1 MKKVNISI
9 PGLPNHSITELRYED
24 DHALTYH
31 INDKVIYD
39 NTLQI
44 PYPYYIED
52 AKQFIKGTHEFT
64 FTSGRITN
72 FAIREGK
79 ALIGCIGVLYNHGID
94 AVRTE
99 LGFWIGADY
108 RGKGIMAKTVPAF
121 CDYIFANTQIRV
133 LEANVFL
140 HNKPS
145 QNLLKKCG
153 FINRGIQRD
162 AFLKDG
168 EFVDAAFL
176 ELER

>member
-1 MKKVNISI
+1 MKKVTI
-9 PGLPNHSITELRYED
+9 PILELSNYSITELRYED
-24 DHALTYH
+24 DRALQYH

-64 FTSGRITN
+64 FSTNRITN
-72 FAIREGK
+72 FAIREEK
-79 ALIGCIGVLYNHGID
+79 SLIGCIGVLYNHGIE
-94 AVRTE
+94 AVRSE
-99 LGFWIGADY
+99 LGFWIGVDY
-108 RGKGIMAKTVPAF
+108 RGKGIMAKVVPAF
-121 CDYIFANTQIRV
+121 CNYIFANTQIRI